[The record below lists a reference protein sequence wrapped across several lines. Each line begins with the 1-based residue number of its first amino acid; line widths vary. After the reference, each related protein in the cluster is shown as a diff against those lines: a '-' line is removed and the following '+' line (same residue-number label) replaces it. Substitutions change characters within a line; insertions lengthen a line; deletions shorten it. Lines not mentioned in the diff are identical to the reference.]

1 MMKALSSERSSIDC
15 WNAGNC
21 TATSQM
27 MPPANSMGTF
37 IFLPA

>member
-1 MMKALSSERSSIDC
+1 MMKALSTERSSIDC

-21 TATSQM
+21 TANSQT
-27 MPPANSMGTF
+27 MPPAKSMGML